1 MRISKVRD
9 VKTPTRGTEKSAG
22 LDFYIPN
29 DWVMPHNKNNCYFLF
44 PGYDVIIPSGIKVEV
59 PKGMA
64 LVGFNKSG
72 VATKSKMQI
81 GACVVDED
89 YQGEIHLHLFNLGRY
104 VVELHQGDKIA
115 QFILLPMFYDK
126 VEEVAVEELFSHGSE
141 RGDGKF
147 GSTGNN

>member
-9 VKTPTRGTEKSAG
+9 VKTPTRGTGKSAG
-22 LDFYIPN
+22 IDFYIPN
-29 DWVMPHNKNNCYFLF
+29 DWHMPHNKNESYFLF

-59 PKGMA
+59 PTGMA

-72 VATKSKMQI
+72 VATQRKLQI
-81 GACVVDED
+81 GACVIDED
-89 YQGEIHLHLFNLGRY
+89 YQGEVHLHLFNLGRY
-104 VVELHQGDKIA
+104 VVELKRGDKIA
-115 QFILLPMFYDK
+115 QFILLPMFYDNI
-126 VEEVAVEELFSHGSE
+126 EVVNESELFEQESE